1 MSLDLKH
8 CGLSRAEKR
17 PMLLHARTPHD
28 HGSVVDIIKLFFCVC
43 IFFEHGAPLGRDGAQ
58 RRCRRARRNARQTVV
73 RVDVLNNGRRLVLR
87 EITISAPGFLRGVVQ
102 RPCHTA
108 LTSHDIHEDGPGVV
122 ATVAEMT
129 VGLQASPAIWPRA
142 TVRMGRRDV
151 FKRVCSVF
159 VI

>member
-1 MSLDLKH
+1 MRHFIS
-8 CGLSRAEKR
+8 G
-17 PMLLHARTPHD
+17 
-28 HGSVVDIIKLFFCVC
+28 G
-43 IFFEHGAPLGRDGAQ
+43 GAQ
-58 RRCRRARRNARQTVV
+58 LLLGERGGAA
-73 RVDVLNNGRRLVLR
+73 
-87 EITISAPGFLRGVVQ
+87 SAFAAEAALSFLRVVVQ
-102 RPCHTA
+102 RQCHGP
-108 LTSHDIHEDGPGVV
+108 HDIHEDGPGVV

>member
-1 MSLDLKH
+1 
-8 CGLSRAEKR
+8 
-17 PMLLHARTPHD
+17 MLLHARTPHD
-28 HGSVVDIIKLFFCVC
+28 HGSVVDIINYS
-43 IFFEHGAPLGRDGAQ
+43 FEHGAPLPIGRDGAQ
-58 RRCRRARRNARQTVV
+58 RRCRRARRNARQTVA

-129 VGLQASPAIWPRA
+129 VRLQASPAIWPRA

-151 FKRVCSVF
+151 FKRVSSVF